1 MITFYASNQVL
12 KDYFVAS
19 SVGEALGYLMAH
31 HREAQ
36 IIAGGTYLMPQL
48 QRGES
53 RARRLVDVAQIGTL
67 KRVTREDGRLII
79 GGAVTFAALLKKQA
93 IELGCPLLQQAAQH
107 MGTSKVRR
115 LATLG
120 GNLVSAQG
128 NAAGSVALV
137 AARAEVEVT
146 NMTGSQWLPAESLFV
161 RPGLSR
167 VDSTTEIATAV
178 RLRELRPGE
187 GAALELL
194 NDSLAKGRYPAVVA
208 CVIALQ
214 PGPERIGWASVAA
227 GVAGQVP
234 QRLKAL
240 EQLLVGASVDDPD
253 LRQELAHQ
261 LVELLASVFP
271 TAQDP
276 GSRRLGAL
284 GRRLF
289 DRALEMAR
297 ASHPAP

>member
-12 KDYFVAS
+12 KDYFAAS

-48 QRGES
+48 QKGES
-53 RARRLVDVAQIGTL
+53 RAKRLVDIAHIGTL
-67 KRVTREDGRLII
+67 RRVASEDGYLII
-79 GGAVTFAALLKKQA
+79 GGVVTFAALLKNEVIQ
-93 IELGCPLLQQAAQH
+93 LGSPLLQQAAQH
-107 MGTSKVRR
+107 MGTPQVRR

-120 GNLVSAQG
+120 GNLVCAQG

-137 AARAEVEVT
+137 AARAEIEVT
-146 NMTGSQWLPAESLFV
+146 NVTGSQWLPAESLFV

-167 VDSTTEIATAV
+167 VDSTTEIATAI
-178 RLRELRPGE
+178 RLRELRPGQ
-187 GAALELL
+187 GAALEWL
-194 NDSLAKGRYPAVVA
+194 NGDAAGGRYPAVVA

-214 PGPERIGWASVAA
+214 PDMERIGWASVAV

-240 EQLLVGASVDDPD
+240 EQILMGASVDDPD
-253 LRQELAHQ
+253 LRQELPHA
-261 LVELLASVFP
+261 LAEYLESALP
-271 TAQDP
+271 AAQDP

-289 DRALEMAR
+289 DRALEAAR
-297 ASHPAP
+297 ASHTAS

>member
-1 MITFYASNQVL
+1 MITFYANNRVL
-12 KDYFVAS
+12 KDYFAAS

-48 QRGES
+48 QKGEIT
-53 RARRLVDVAQIGTL
+53 AKRLVDIAHIGPL
-67 KRVTREDGRLII
+67 KRVVYEDDQLII
-79 GGAVTFAALLKKQA
+79 GGVVTFAALLKKEALQ
-93 IELGCPLLQQAAQH
+93 IGCPLLQQAAQH
-107 MGTSKVRR
+107 MGTPKLRQ

-167 VDSTTEIATAV
+167 VDSTTEIATAI
-178 RLRELRPGE
+178 RLRALGPGE
-187 GAALELL
+187 GAALRVLS
-194 NDSLAKGRYPAVVA
+194 DSVEGERYPAVVA
-208 CVIALQ
+208 SVLALQ
-214 PGPERIGWASVAA
+214 PDPRRIDWASVAV

-234 QRLKAL
+234 QRLKAV
-240 EQLLVGASVDDPD
+240 EQLLAGAPADDPD
-253 LRQELAHQ
+253 LREELAKR
-261 LVELLASVFP
+261 LAEHLAGALPVAENPDSY
-271 TAQDP
+271 
-276 GSRRLGAL
+276 RLGAL
-284 GRRLF
+284 GGELY
-289 DRALEMAR
+289 DRALELAR
-297 ASHPAP
+297 ASHPAL